1 MNRFV
6 LAVVT
11 SFLCAGVA
19 QAQVTEEDLAN
30 DATSVE
36 NVLTNGMGRG
46 LQRFSPLETLNKA
59 NVDKLMPAW
68 AFSLGGEKQ
77 RGQESQPIIYDGVMY
92 ITGSYSRLFAIDIAA
107 GKELWQYDA
116 RLPEGILPC
125 CDVINRGAAIY
136 GDNVYF
142 GTLDARIVALNR
154 KTGDVVW
161 NKKIADYKEGYS
173 YTAAPLIVNG
183 LVITGNSG
191 GEFGVVGEVQ
201 ARDAETGELVWTRP
215 TIEGHMGTF
224 QGKESTMTGV
234 LNATWPGDLW

>member
-125 CDVINRGAAIY
+125 
-136 GDNVYF
+136 
-142 GTLDARIVALNR
+142 
-154 KTGDVVW
+154 
-161 NKKIADYKEGYS
+161 
-173 YTAAPLIVNG
+173 
-183 LVITGNSG
+183 
-191 GEFGVVGEVQ
+191 
-201 ARDAETGELVWTRP
+201 
-215 TIEGHMGTF
+215 
-224 QGKESTMTGV
+224 
-234 LNATWPGDLW
+234 